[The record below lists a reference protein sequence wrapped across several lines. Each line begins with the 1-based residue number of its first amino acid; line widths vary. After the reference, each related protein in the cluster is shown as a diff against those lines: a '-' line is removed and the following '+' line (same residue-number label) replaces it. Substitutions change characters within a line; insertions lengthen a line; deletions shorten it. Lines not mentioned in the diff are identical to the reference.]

1 LHHKA
6 DLIEGTFMANV
17 LQMMTNAVTGGDDI
31 GDIVGQLDAAKAK
44 GAAAYQEI
52 ERLEVQRSPHRGL

>member
-1 LHHKA
+1 
-6 DLIEGTFMANV
+6 MANV

-52 ERLEVQRSPHRGL
+52 ERLEVQRLAAQRIMTLPRPSTIA